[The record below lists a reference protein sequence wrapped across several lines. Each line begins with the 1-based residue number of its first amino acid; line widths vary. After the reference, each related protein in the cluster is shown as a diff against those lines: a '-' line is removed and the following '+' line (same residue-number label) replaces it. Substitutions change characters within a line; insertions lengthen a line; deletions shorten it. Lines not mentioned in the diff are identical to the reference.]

1 MTAQLTTGKKAQF
14 KTLLKQKEALLEK
27 IHNIEESCEGIKNAN
42 NVSTLQKLNEEK
54 SQLLQKQKDYTAE
67 LKVIGSRLNEIGNQ
81 LNALSGTGSEK
92 ILDAIG
98 KQEFYFIKNK
108 PNVLFEKTTGLL
120 WANLDVFPY
129 HNNLRQ
135 YQFAEA
141 QLQIKRCKEKGLDGF
156 FEWRVPTAEELINFA
171 KSSHPFRT
179 EGRYYLKKNGYWLC
193 SKGAEGTET
202 TAMCLKKDTHD
213 YISGVGMVNTF
224 DMNHDIGDSCDGRTV
239 KCLFPC
245 TKELIKNSDYVS
257 LINGKALTVKEKSQ
271 LTLNL
276 FVDKGLIPT
285 FKDETITEL
294 FKQIYVEKPKLL
306 RELQELESTI
316 SVLQNE
322 VELTTDFD
330 YIPLLARYNLEA
342 IEHSVIKY
350 YEAVQQWAGELLEKL
365 ENYEKQNEAV
375 LSDFNAI
382 SVKLAHKYVDND
394 KLTEEENKLLKDR
407 QAFFKKYVAVGMNG
421 VKAKILSIKHQAE
434 DLERRIDE
442 IDESDNSISELGKLE
457 KEKRVSF
464 EFLAENTAKIIRN
477 ALGKMDYFRNHHDLM
492 KTAIDAWDDWTTDYL
507 HFKTTGFSQL
517 RNSCEEDGIDD
528 EIWQAWCN
536 DWQNVRLQIEKKLQP
551 LVERGLEGDIPV
563 IEEVPVPVVSQLISI
578 LATYKEDIDKFYL
591 EDKKG
596 VYQQFVFQ
604 EGGDLQEKFES
615 EIRLYRCTTKLQT
628 ALQNVIFNCKET
640 EDRIFILNW
649 ASDLLDIQING
660 LLEFIADRRLNKIS
674 EKVLAEFSE
683 LRLKN
688 LDAYLNDAKAYGLEK
703 ERREKQYNSLMFKMR
718 KDLMKKDTKAKKDK
732 KAVETE

>member
-14 KTLLKQKEALLEK
+14 KTLLKQKEALLQK
-27 IHNIEESCEGIKNAN
+27 IRNIEENCEGIKNAN
-42 NVSTLQKLNEEK
+42 NVSTTQKLNAEK
-54 SQLLQKQKDYTAE
+54 SQLLQKQQDYTAE
-67 LKVIGSRLNEIGNQ
+67 LKVISARLNEIGNQ
-81 LNALSGTGSEK
+81 LNALSGTGSDK

-108 PNVLFEKTTGLL
+108 PNILFEKTTGLL
-120 WANLDVFPY
+120 WANLDTFNY
-129 HNNLRQ
+129 NNNGER
-135 YQFAEA
+135 YGCVAS
-141 QLQIKRCKEKGLDGF
+141 RNYCKNLNLDGLLG
-156 FEWRVPTAEELINFA
+156 WKLPTSEQLWNFV
-171 KSSHPFRT
+171 KSKNHPFRT
-179 EGRYYLKKNGYWLC
+179 SSTYLKDCEYWI
-193 SKGAEGTET
+193 
-202 TAMCLKKDTHD
+202 CLKGSEAKAIDFYYSD
-213 YISGVGMVNTF
+213 ISFNSGGGALLPLT
-224 DMNHDIGDSCDGRTV
+224 TV
-239 KCLFPC
+239 
-245 TKELIKNSDYVS
+245 LIDNSDYS
-257 LINGKALTVKEKSQ
+257 SMMGGKALTKKEKSQ
-271 LTLNL
+271 LALNL
-276 FVDKGLIPT
+276 FIDKGLIPV
-285 FKDETITEL
+285 FNEEAITEL
-294 FKQIYVEKPKLL
+294 FKQVYIEKPKLL
-306 RELQELESTI
+306 QELQDLESNI
-316 SVLQNE
+316 SLLQNE

-330 YIPLLARYNLEA
+330 YIPLLAKYDLEA

-350 YEAVQQWAGELLEKL
+350 YEAVQQWSGELLEKL
-365 ENYEKQNEAV
+365 ENYEKQNEMV
-375 LSDFNAI
+375 ISDFNAI

-407 QAFFKKYVAVGMNG
+407 QAFFKKYVAVGVNG
-421 VKAKILSIKHQAE
+421 VKAKILSVKHQAE

-464 EFLAENTAKIIRN
+464 AFLAENTAKIIKN
-477 ALGKMDYFRNHHDLM
+477 ALWKMDYFHNHHAFM
-492 KTAIDAWDDWTTDYL
+492 KSAIDAWDDWTTDYL

-517 RNSCEEDGIDD
+517 RNSCEEDNIDE

-536 DWQNVRLQIEKKLQP
+536 DWQKVRFQIEKKLQP

-563 IEEVPVPVVSQLISI
+563 VEDTPVPVVSQLISI

-596 VYQQFVFQ
+596 VYQQFVFLP
-604 EGGDLQEKFES
+604 GGDLQDKFES

-674 EKVLAEFSE
+674 EKVLKEFAE

-718 KDLMKKDTKAKKDK
+718 TDLTKKEKIVKAAKK
-732 KAVETE
+732 AEETE

>member
-27 IHNIEESCEGIKNAN
+27 IRDIEESCEGIKNAN
-42 NVSTLQKLNEEK
+42 NVSTTQKLNEEK

-67 LKVIGSRLNEIGNQ
+67 LQVIGTRLNEIGNQ
-81 LNALSGTGSEK
+81 LSALSGTGSEK
-92 ILDAIG
+92 ILDAIE
-98 KQEFYFIKNK
+98 KQQFYFFKNR
-108 PNVLFEKTTGLL
+108 PNVLFDKKSGLL
-120 WANLDVFPY
+120 WANLDTFQYSDDSKNYTFEKARNKRDYCNEHMMDGFDGWDFPS
-129 HNNLRQ
+129 HTQLFTFAKFKKNPFHTGQNNRL
-135 YQFAEA
+135 
-141 QLQIKRCKEKGLDGF
+141 KEKDYWYFLQDGYIRRADLDSYG
-156 FEWRVPTAEELINFA
+156 
-171 KSSHPFRT
+171 
-179 EGRYYLKKNGYWLC
+179 
-193 SKGAEGTET
+193 ET
-202 TAMCLKKDTHD
+202 TADTEGA
-213 YISGVGMVNTF
+213 YF
-224 DMNHDIGDSCDGRTV
+224 
-239 KCLFPC
+239 FPC
-245 TKELIKNSDYVS
+245 TSILIDNTDYVS
-257 LINGKALTVKEKSQ
+257 LMVGKSLTDKEKAQ
-271 LTLNL
+271 LVLNL
-276 FVDKGLIPT
+276 FIDKGLIPV
-285 FKDETITEL
+285 FNDNTITEL
-294 FKQIYVEKPKLL
+294 FIQVYVEKPKLL
-306 RELQELESTI
+306 QELQELESTI

-330 YIPLLARYNLEA
+330 YIPLLAKYNLEA

-350 YEAVQQWAGELLEKL
+350 YEAVQQWASELLEKL

-477 ALGKMDYFRNHHDLM
+477 ALGKMDYFRNHHDFM
-492 KTAIDAWDDWTTDYL
+492 KSAIDAWDDWTTDYL

-718 KDLMKKDTKAKKDK
+718 KDLMKKDTKAKKNK
-732 KAVETE
+732 KTEETE

>member
-14 KTLLKQKEALLEK
+14 KTLLKQKEAVLQK
-27 IHNIEESCEGIKNAN
+27 IRNIEESCEGIKSAN
-42 NVSTLQKLNEEK
+42 NVSTTQKLNAEK
-54 SQLLQKQKDYTAE
+54 SQLLQKQQDYTAE
-67 LKVIGSRLNEIGNQ
+67 LKVISARLNEIGNQ
-81 LNALSGTGSEK
+81 LNALSGTGSDK
-92 ILDAIG
+92 ILEAIG
-98 KQEFYFIKNK
+98 NQEFYFIKNK
-108 PNVLFEKTTGLL
+108 PNVLFAKQTGLL
-120 WANLDVFPY
+120 WVNLDTFDF
-129 HNNLRQ
+129 NSDRQ
-135 YQFAEA
+135 KYGTRQAANVRDYYA
-141 QLQIKRCKEKGLDGF
+141 QNGLDGYSNWGF
-156 FEWRVPTAEELINFA
+156 PSMSELAEFTKA
-171 KSSHPFRT
+171 KSNPFHDSKQTLRLKSEYAWFCLRDNT
-179 EGRYYLKKNGYWLC
+179 IYYLDIDTANESSFSYSNSSSNKACLILC
-193 SKGAEGTET
+193 TPELVDNT
-202 TAMCLKKDTHD
+202 D
-213 YISGVGMVNTF
+213 YASQMVG
-224 DMNHDIGDSCDGRTV
+224 
-239 KCLFPC
+239 K
-245 TKELIKNSDYVS
+245 S
-257 LINGKALTVKEKSQ
+257 LTDKEKSQ
-271 LTLNL
+271 LVLNL
-276 FVDKGLIPT
+276 FIDKGLIPV
-285 FKDETITEL
+285 FDDDTITEL
-294 FKQIYVEKPKLL
+294 FKQVYVEKPKLL
-306 RELQELESTI
+306 QELQELESNI

-330 YIPLLARYNLEA
+330 YIPLLAKYDLEA

-350 YEAVQQWAGELLEKL
+350 YEAVQQWSGELLEKL
-365 ENYEKQNEAV
+365 ENYEKQNETV
-375 LSDFNAI
+375 ISDFNAI

-407 QAFFKKYVAVGMNG
+407 QAFFKKYVAVGVNG
-421 VKAKILSIKHQAE
+421 VKAKILSVKHQAE

-464 EFLAENTAKIIRN
+464 AFLAENTAKIIKN
-477 ALGKMDYFRNHHDLM
+477 ALWKMDYFRNHHAFM
-492 KTAIDAWDDWTTDYL
+492 KSAIDAWDDWTTDYL

-517 RNSCEEDGIDD
+517 RNSCEEDGIDG

-536 DWQNVRLQIEKKLQP
+536 DWQKVRFQIEKKLQP

-563 IEEVPVPVVSQLISI
+563 VEDTPVPVVSQLISI

-596 VYQQFVFQ
+596 VYQQFVFLP
-604 EGGDLQEKFES
+604 GGDLQDKFES

-674 EKVLAEFSE
+674 EKVLKEFAE

-718 KDLMKKDTKAKKDK
+718 TDLTKKEKKTKK
-732 KAVETE
+732 VNETK

>member
-14 KTLLKQKEALLEK
+14 KTLLKQKEALLER
-27 IHNIEESCEGIKNAN
+27 IRNIEESCEGIKSAN
-42 NVSTLQKLNEEK
+42 NVSTTQKLNEEK
-54 SQLLQKQKDYTAE
+54 SLLLQKQKDYMVE

-81 LNALSGTGSEK
+81 LNALSGKGSEK
-92 ILDAIG
+92 ILDAIE
-98 KQEFYFIKNK
+98 KQQFYFFKNR
-108 PNVLFEKTTGLL
+108 PSVLFDKTSGLL
-120 WANLDVFPY
+120 WANLDTFPY
-129 HNNLRQ
+129 SDDNRNYSIDNAKSQRDFCNEHMM
-135 YQFAEA
+135 
-141 QLQIKRCKEKGLDGF
+141 DGF
-156 FEWRVPTAEELINFA
+156 DGWDFP
-171 KSSHPFRT
+171 SST
-179 EGRYYLKKNGYWLC
+179 EIFKIATFKKNPFHSGQNNRLKGKDYWYCVQDGYIRRADLD
-193 SKGAEGTET
+193 SSGETISQSEGA
-202 TAMCLKKDTHD
+202 
-213 YISGVGMVNTF
+213 F
-224 DMNHDIGDSCDGRTV
+224 F
-239 KCLFPC
+239 FPC
-245 TKELIKNSDYVS
+245 TSILVDNTNYVS
-257 LINGKALTVKEKSQ
+257 LMGGQSLTDKEKSQ
-271 LTLNL
+271 LVLNL
-276 FVDKGLIPT
+276 FIDKGLIPV
-285 FKDETITEL
+285 FKDDDITEL

-306 RELQELESTI
+306 QELQELESNI

-330 YIPLLARYNLEA
+330 YIPLLAKYDLEA

-350 YEAVQQWAGELLEKL
+350 YEAVQQWSGELLEKL
-365 ENYEKQNEAV
+365 ENYEKQNETV
-375 LSDFNAI
+375 ISDFNAI

-407 QAFFKKYVAVGMNG
+407 QAFFKKYVAVGVNG
-421 VKAKILSIKHQAE
+421 VKAKILSVKHQAE

-464 EFLAENTAKIIRN
+464 AFLAENTAKIIKN
-477 ALGKMDYFRNHHDLM
+477 ALWKMDYFRNHHAFM
-492 KTAIDAWDDWTTDYL
+492 KSAIDAWDDWTTDYL

-517 RNSCEEDGIDD
+517 RNSCEEDNIDE

-536 DWQNVRLQIEKKLQP
+536 DWQKVRFQVEKKLQP

-563 IEEVPVPVVSQLISI
+563 VEDTPVPVVSQLISI

-596 VYQQFVFQ
+596 VYQQFVFLP
-604 EGGDLQEKFES
+604 GGDLQDKFES

-674 EKVLAEFSE
+674 EKVLKEFAE

-718 KDLMKKDTKAKKDK
+718 TDLTKKEKKVKAAKK
-732 KAVETE
+732 AEETE

>member
-14 KTLLKQKEALLEK
+14 KTLLKQKEALLQK
-27 IHNIEESCEGIKNAN
+27 IRNIEENCEGIKNAN
-42 NVSTLQKLNEEK
+42 NVSTTQKLNEEK

-67 LKVIGSRLNEIGNQ
+67 LKVIGTRLNEIGNQ
-81 LNALSGTGSEK
+81 LNALSGTGSDK
-92 ILDAIG
+92 ILEAIG

-108 PNVLFEKTTGLL
+108 PNVLFTKSTGLL

-135 YQFAEA
+135 YQFKEAE
-141 QLQIKRCKEKGLDGF
+141 LQIQKCNNNGLDGYF
-156 FEWRVPTAEELINFA
+156 TWRVPTAEELINFA

-179 EGRYYLKKNGYWLC
+179 NERYFLHSYQYWLC
-193 SKGAEGTET
+193 SKGKEGTKT
-202 TAMCLKKDTHD
+202 TVMCLKKDCHE
-213 YISGVGMVNTF
+213 YISKVGYINTF
-224 DMNHDIGDSCDGRTV
+224 EMNEEIGEKIDGRTV

-245 TKELIKNSDYVS
+245 TAELIKNSDYVS
-257 LINGKALTVKEKSQ
+257 LLNGKSLTDKEKAQ
-271 LTLNL
+271 LVLNL
-276 FVDKGLIPT
+276 FIDKDLIPV
-285 FKDETITEL
+285 FNNDTITEL

-306 RELQELESTI
+306 QELQELESNI

-330 YIPLLARYNLEA
+330 YIPLLAKYDLEA

-350 YEAVQQWAGELLEKL
+350 YEAVQQWSGELLEKL
-365 ENYEKQNEAV
+365 ENYEKQNETV
-375 LSDFNAI
+375 ISDFNAI

-421 VKAKILSIKHQAE
+421 VKAKILSVKHQAE

-464 EFLAENTAKIIRN
+464 AFLAENTAKIIKN
-477 ALGKMDYFRNHHDLM
+477 ALWKMDYFRNHHAFM
-492 KTAIDAWDDWTTDYL
+492 KSAIDAWDDWTTDYL

-517 RNSCEEDGIDD
+517 RNSCEEDNIDE

-536 DWQNVRLQIEKKLQP
+536 DWQKVRFQVEKKLQP

-563 IEEVPVPVVSQLISI
+563 VEDTPVPVVSQLISI

-596 VYQQFVFQ
+596 VYQQFVFLP
-604 EGGDLQEKFES
+604 GGDLQDKFES

-674 EKVLAEFSE
+674 EKVLKEFAE

-718 KDLMKKDTKAKKDK
+718 TDLTKKEKIVKAAKK
-732 KAVETE
+732 AEETE

>member
-42 NVSTLQKLNEEK
+42 NVSTTQKLNEEK

-81 LNALSGTGSEK
+81 LSALSGTGSEK
-92 ILDAIG
+92 ILEAIG
-98 KQEFYFIKNK
+98 NQEFYFIKNK
-108 PNVLFEKTTGLL
+108 PNVLFAKTTGLL
-120 WANLDVFPY
+120 WANLDVFKFTFNGHTKAHVKVNKLVLDGYTAWRYPIY
-129 HNNLRQ
+129 EEISSFCRWSSQPFRYGSYSQLIGSNYWCCTNNLGD
-135 YQFAEA
+135 
-141 QLQIKRCKEKGLDGF
+141 KDGY
-156 FEWRVPTAEELINFA
+156 II
-171 KSSHPFRT
+171 
-179 EGRYYLKKNGYWLC
+179 
-193 SKGAEGTET
+193 T
-202 TAMCLKKDTHD
+202 TDYKKDID
-213 YISGVGMVNTF
+213 FYNS
-224 DMNHDIGDSCDGRTV
+224 SCDNMG
-239 KCLFPC
+239 LLPC
-245 TKELIKNSDYVS
+245 TSVLVVNSDYAA
-257 LINGKALTVKEKSQ
+257 LMKGKAMTDNEKSQ

-276 FVDKGLIPT
+276 FVDKGLIPA
-285 FKDETITEL
+285 FKDDTITEL
-294 FKQIYVEKPKLL
+294 FKQIYIEKPKLL
-306 RELQELESTI
+306 QELQELESTI
-316 SVLQNE
+316 SALQNE

-330 YIPLLARYNLEA
+330 YIPLLAKYNLEA

-477 ALGKMDYFRNHHDLM
+477 ALGKMDYFRNHHDFM
-492 KTAIDAWDDWTTDYL
+492 KSAIDAWDDWTTDYL